1 MKKLNNEFLF
11 YNWVKLI
18 LSVYNGDIYYEK
30 LKNKHKKMNE
40 REALNILKNQ
50 INLMKM
56 RDSIY
61 YNITINE
68 LINFTKME
76 QYL

>member
-30 LKNKHKKMNE
+30 FKNKHKKMNE
-40 REALNILKNQ
+40 KEALNILKNQ
-50 INLMKM
+50 IKLMKM
-56 RDSIY
+56 RDSRY